1 MPSIGA
7 VRDSDD
13 VIDVVSINGN
23 GNGLGN
29 GQAYDFDNG
38 NDTKNESG
46 NKNLKYRLQEI
57 SNIPEKRT
65 TVDELIR
72 NMAAS
77 GNVKQLKLACDL
89 IDLNLIEGNLSE
101 NLGPDCFDKISACN
115 DNNVEQAINT
125 GNEDNS
131 GHSDMDMEW
140 TTVTKHKRNRSSS
153 NESDRIRLETSVS
166 PNKKHKSDKSINENV
181 RKNRLSQGKSNENS
195 ERTPLN
201 KDSVLVIISDIPDNT
216 YLNAIK
222 MENMIL
228 ATFPRLKEPGMWT
241 KYRVN
246 KRHKNKCYIT
256 LPKDHHKENVSNV
269 IKSQA
274 GFQKCKVDVKLGIN
288 DVPSKAYKAV
298 ATGVHQSINDEE
310 IVEELAKS
318 NVKVNKVQRL
328 KFKGTPTQKVV
339 LDFDKEQDMR
349 IALFSGIYFGRI
361 RIRCEPFRST
371 PPVTQCYQCQGF
383 NHVAKDCKSKV
394 QCMRCAGPHKS
405 SECTEKDKDSFS
417 PKCINCSGNHV
428 AASRECPK
436 FKEQF
441 KKQTEK
447 VKARQEKIQNSLIV
461 RGVSFSNIV
470 KTNTEKVE
478 STLSEKI
485 QTNKKETELELGN
498 IVQKLESK
506 MEESF
511 KALSEKIVSFMVNS
525 MVEIYEQLD
534 KKNADKVYN
543 ILSKESV
550 DCFNIKLHP
559 VNPPLS
565 PSASVATSVTQVVS
579 SKQQNKT
586 KKPNTQGV
594 LSKQVHPPRQAPVV
608 QKITAPRQKK
618 FQNGS
623 KK

>member
-1 MPSIGA
+1 M
-7 VRDSDD
+7 
-13 VIDVVSINGN
+13 N
-23 GNGLGN
+23 
-29 GQAYDFDNG
+29 
-38 NDTKNESG
+38 
-46 NKNLKYRLQEI
+46 YRLQEI

-89 IDLNLIEGNLSE
+89 IDLNLIEGNMSE

-131 GHSDMDMEW
+131 RHSDMDMEW

-181 RKNRLSQGKSNENS
+181 RKNRLSQGKSNKNS

-201 KDSVLVIISDIPDNT
+201 KDSILVIISDIPDNT

-298 ATGVHQSINDEE
+298 AIGVHQSINDKE
-310 IVEELAKS
+310 IIEELAKS

-328 KFKGTPTQKVV
+328 KFKGAPTQKVV

-428 AASRECPK
+428 AASKECPK

-470 KTNTEKVE
+470 KTNTDKVE

-511 KALSEKIVSFMVNS
+511 KALSERIVSFMVNS

-594 LSKQVHPPRQAPVV
+594 LRKQVHPPRQAPVV